1 MLTHA
6 DVNTLRADA
15 AASTM
20 DKATQK
26 TLQALTDSILTNMEE
41 GSLAGDRAGDCK
53 FLANLHRLAQLRWQG
68 PTLLSVALLTLLA

>member
-1 MLTHA
+1 
-6 DVNTLRADA
+6 
-15 AASTM
+15 M

-53 FLANLHRLAQLRWQG
+53 FLANLHRLAQLRWQV
-68 PTLLSVALLTLLA
+68 PTLLSVALLTLLALLCSDKKKKYDYYW